1 MISKSLAHDVLEAAL
16 ANGGDFAEIF
26 VENKET
32 SAVVMLNG
40 FVEEALWGVDYGCG
54 IRIFNGLGAVYAY
67 TNDTSASNLLRV
79 AKEAAEAVVNTRNEK
94 ADIKLAFE
102 NMKFENIHP
111 IITLPQSGAKKIIV
125 EKLKLA
131 SDSAFA
137 FDPLV
142 TQTSCQFSGY
152 TQDVL
157 IANSE
162 GMWAEDRRVRTRAF
176 LSAVASEASEKQTG
190 SASSGAH
197 KGFEFFENL
206 NTADMGNESARMAV
220 TMLKGGMCPSGKM
233 PVIVG
238 NAFGGVIFHEAC
250 GHSLEATSVAPKD
263 SVFSDCLGKT
273 IASGIVTAIDDG
285 AMANEWGSLNIDDEG
300 TKTQRNMLIK
310 NGVLKSYLID
320 KLNGIK
326 MGMPSTGSSRRESY
340 KYAPTSRMT
349 NTFIAPGTDKLEDII
364 ADTEYGL
371 YAKSMS
377 GGSVDTATGE
387 FNFAVREAYLI
398 ESGKIGEAVRG
409 ATLIGKGSE
418 VLQNIDRVST
428 DLELAP
434 GMCGSLSGAVPTTV
448 GQPTIRVREIT
459 VGGRK

>member
-1 MISKSLAHDVLEAAL
+1 MISKSLAHDILETAL

-26 VENKET
+26 IENKET
-32 SAVVMLNG
+32 SAVVMING
-40 FVEEALWGVDYGCG
+40 LVEESLWGVDYGCG
-54 IRIFNGLGAVYAY
+54 IRIFNGFGAVYAY
-67 TNDTSASNLLRV
+67 TNDTGADNLLRV
-79 AKEAAEAVVNTRNEK
+79 AKEAADAVVNTRSEG
-94 ADIKLAFE
+94 AHIKLAFE
-102 NMKFENIHP
+102 TRKVRNIHP
-111 IITLPQSGAKKIIV
+111 VITLPQSGAKSIIV

-131 SDSAFA
+131 SDNAFA
-137 FDPLV
+137 FHPLV
-142 TQTSCQFSGY
+142 TQTSCQFAGY

-157 IANSE
+157 IANSQ
-162 GMWAEDRRVRTRAF
+162 GLWAEDRRVRSRASV
-176 LSAVASEASEKQTG
+176 SAVASEAGEKQTG
-190 SASSGAH
+190 AVSPGAFR
-197 KGFEFFENL
+197 GFEFFEGL
-206 NTADMGNESARMAV
+206 NTAEMGSEAARMAV
-220 TMLKGGMCPSGKM
+220 TMLKGGLCPSGKM

-273 IASGIVTAIDDG
+273 IASEIVTAIDDG
-285 AMANEWGSLNIDDEG
+285 TIANAWGSLNIDDEG
-300 TKTQRNMLIK
+300 AKTRRNVLIE
-310 NGVLKSYLID
+310 NGVLKSYLVD
-320 KLNGIK
+320 KLNGLK
-326 MGMPSTGSSRRESY
+326 MGMPDTGSSRRESY

-398 ESGKIGEAVRG
+398 EGGKIGGAVRG

-418 VLQNIDRVST
+418 VLQNIDRVSD
-428 DLELAP
+428 DLELAA

-448 GQPTIRVREIT
+448 GQPTIRVKEIT